1 MNQTAFIVACIGLA
15 VIVAAKEAATDND
28 QIRSFVVDVYK
39 AIDAD
44 SKIKDLTVSGT
55 ITGKEVMDFIG
66 SAILTKD
73 DVKKGLEFETRKK
86 EYMKELA
93 DGKRPDNAVT
103 KAAAH
108 RVVAL
113 ILASIQSMWKWQTKN
128 EKSLLRKMV
137 YDNED
142 MFMTQVWIEK
152 KTNSGSKIF
161 QDVQKFSL
169 SLELNRGI
177 KDATKKVLG
186 NKAKYLLWWQIM
198 ILAFCVIIAIV
209 LVIVLVR
216 GCRKYKSDKT
226 EPTPVVVV
234 QKTPSVETAEVGTQ
248 M

>member
-1 MNQTAFIVACIGLA
+1 MTSSRNPFYSAVALF
-15 VIVAAKEAATDND
+15 
-28 QIRSFVVDVYK
+28 SP
-39 AIDAD
+39 
-44 SKIKDLTVSGT
+44 TV
-55 ITGKEVMDFIG
+55 
-66 SAILTKD
+66 LHR
-73 DVKKGLEFETRKK
+73 KGLEFETRKK

-161 QDVQKFSL
+161 QDVQK
-169 SLELNRGI
+169 
-177 KDATKKVLG
+177 
-186 NKAKYLLWWQIM
+186 
-198 ILAFCVIIAIV
+198 
-209 LVIVLVR
+209 VR
-216 GCRKYKSDKT
+216 
-226 EPTPVVVV
+226 
-234 QKTPSVETAEVGTQ
+234 
-248 M
+248 